1 VVFGIGPVLPRWNLG
16 PQRFHEIGHIAPIIH
31 FVIPGPRS
39 EAQANPESSNQQ
51 RRLLDRPVE
60 PGDDSEVW
68 LHLNEK
74 RSDRR

>member
-1 VVFGIGPVLPRWNLG
+1 MESMILRRTFTSSFRGR
-16 PQRFHEIGHIAPIIH
+16 
-31 FVIPGPRS
+31 RS
-39 EAQANPESSNQQ
+39 EAQANLESSNQQ